1 MKYYAGI
8 DIGSTTSKVVILD
21 DHKNIVDF
29 SIVRNSYDLS
39 KSGSSVFETALN
51 RTEIKKIDIAYIVST
66 GYGRRTIKFQDDAE
80 PEVICHAKGTLHLIP
95 TCRTIIDIGGQ
106 DSKIIELDE
115 RGVKKFQMNDKCS
128 AGTGRYLDALAK
140 NILDMEIDQLGE
152 LSLKSKKPIKLS
164 SQCTIF
170 AESEIIS
177 FLSHSEPVENVI
189 AGMHLSLA
197 RRVIQMGV
205 TANIPFIKDI
215 VLSGGVAKNKGIV
228 ETIKNIVKQEIV
240 LLDEPQITGAMGAA
254 LIAMERAEKKIKTI

>member
-21 DHKNIVDF
+21 DQRNVVNF

-39 KSGSSVFETALN
+39 KSGGTVFQNALN
-51 RTEIKKIDIAYIVST
+51 KTGLSSNDIGYIVST

-80 PEVICHAKGTLHLIP
+80 PEVICHAKGTMHLIP

-140 NILDMEIDQLGE
+140 NILGMELEQLGE
-152 LSLKSKKPIKLS
+152 LSLKSKNPIKLS

-189 AGMHLSLA
+189 AGMHRSLA

-205 TANIPFIKDI
+205 TANIPFNKDI
-215 VLSGGVAKNKGIV
+215 VLSGGVAKNRGMV
-228 ETIKNIVKQEIV
+228 ETINNLLKQEIITPN
-240 LLDEPQITGAMGAA
+240 EPQITGALGAA
-254 LIAMERAEKKIKTI
+254 LIAMERVEKKIKTI

>member
-21 DHKNIVDF
+21 GHKNIVDF

-39 KSGSSVFETALN
+39 KSGNTVFENSLN
-51 RTEIKKIDIAYIVST
+51 RAGLSKNGISYIIST
-66 GYGRRTIKFQDDAE
+66 GYGRRTIRLQDAAE
-80 PEVICHAKGTLHLIP
+80 PEVICHAKGTVHLIP

-115 RGVKKFQMNDKCS
+115 RRVKNFQMNDKCS

-140 NILDMEIDQLGE
+140 NVLGIELEQLGE
-152 LSLKSKKPIKLS
+152 LSLKSKDPIKLS

-205 TANIPFIKDI
+205 TANIPFNKDI
-215 VLSGGVAKNKGIV
+215 VLSGGVAKNRGMV
-228 ETIKNIVKQEIV
+228 ETISKLLKQEIITPG
-240 LLDEPQITGAMGAA
+240 EPQITGALGAA
-254 LIAMERAEKKIKTI
+254 LIAIEREL

>member
-8 DIGSTTSKVVILD
+8 DIGSTTSKVVILN
-21 DHKNIVDF
+21 DHQNIVDF
-29 SIVRNSYDLS
+29 SIVRNSYDLA
-39 KSGSSVFETALN
+39 KSGNSVFENSLRITGLS
-51 RTEIKKIDIAYIVST
+51 KSDIRYIIST
-66 GYGRRTIKFQDDAE
+66 GYGRRTIKFQDAAE

-140 NILDMEIDQLGE
+140 NILGMELEQLGE
-152 LSLKSKKPIKLS
+152 LSLKSKDPIKLS
-164 SQCTIF
+164 AQCTIF

-205 TANIPFIKDI
+205 TANIPFNKDI
-215 VLSGGVAKNKGIV
+215 VFSGGVAKNRGMV
-228 ETIKNIVKQEIV
+228 ETINNLLKQGIITPK
-240 LLDEPQITGAMGAA
+240 EPQITGALGAA
-254 LIAMERAEKKIKTI
+254 LIAMERAKKKTKTI